1 MMLAAAGMMGRLKR
15 MAIGA
20 DAVPHLL
27 ERGRG
32 TGEIQ
37 RELNWWLDE
46 ARLNAADNDPHFV
59 AVAKLHDW
67 LVSNQPAVRPASLTH
82 GDGQIANMMFK
93 DGQIVAWL
101 DWELAYLG
109 HQESDLMMVI
119 MMTEMTNRGDGIEG
133 VPSEAEYVARF
144 EAESGAPVEHFPYF
158 KLLMIYKYFVGLLF
172 SKELLQDFDQHWRAI
187 EDYRDKVLPL
197 AEADARSGH

>member
-1 MMLAAAGMMGRLKR
+1 
-15 MAIGA
+15 
-20 DAVPHLL
+20 
-27 ERGRG
+27 
-32 TGEIQ
+32 
-37 RELNWWLDE
+37 
-46 ARLNAADNDPHFV
+46 
-59 AVAKLHDW
+59 
-67 LVSNQPAVRPASLTH
+67 
-82 GDGQIANMMFK
+82 MMFK